1 MNAITYKNK
10 SSYNTIGKDLEKL
23 DVIKLKF
30 FQDLETSTPMIVID
44 LRKIKEFNYIKIE
57 NKFYFVEN
65 KTKKPNGLY
74 EMFLRVD
81 VLETY
86 KEQILNSY
94 ATVRQA
100 TDFNKYLADN
110 LKSEELKEIDIY
122 KSNKDIEFENNNIMV
137 TLGTRKG
144 D

>member
-10 SSYNTIGKDLEKL
+10 SSYNTLGKDLEIL
-23 DVIKLKF
+23 DNITLKF
-30 FQDLETSTPMIVID
+30 FKDLETSTPIIIINLYNISD
-44 LRKIKEFNYIKIE
+44 FNYIKIE
-57 NKFYFVEN
+57 DKFYFVEN
-65 KTKKPNGLY
+65 KTKNPNGLY
-74 EMFLRVD
+74 EMYLRVD

-94 ATVRQA
+94 VTVRQA
-100 TDFNKYLADN
+100 TNYNKYLADDF
-110 LKSEELKEIDIY
+110 KSEELKEVDIY